1 MKKTIAVLGTLDTK
15 GEEHAFLAE
24 AIRKKGHQ
32 VLLIDVGTLK
42 PPRVEPDISRYEVTA
57 AAGIDL
63 DEVTAP
69 KDRGTAVGAMSRAV
83 SVLLPRLQQEGRI
96 HGIISLGGG
105 GGTAI
110 GTSAMK
116 ALPQGFPKLM
126 VSTLAGGD
134 MESYIGKTDIVMCPS
149 IVDIAGLNRVSRVIF
164 TRAAG
169 AICGMVETG

>member
-1 MKKTIAVLGTLDTK
+1 MTKTIAVLGTLDTK
-15 GEEHAFLAE
+15 GEEHAFLAD
-24 AIRKKGHQ
+24 AVRKRGHR

-42 PPRVEPDISRYEVTA
+42 PPRVKPDITRHEVAA

-69 KDRGTAVGAMSRAV
+69 KNRGAAVAAMSRAV
-83 SVLLPRLQQEGRI
+83 AVLLPELQQEGRI
-96 HGIISLGGG
+96 HGIISMGGG

-110 GTSAMK
+110 GTAAMK

-134 MESYIGKTDIVMCPS
+134 MESYVGRTDIVMCPS

-169 AICGMVETG
+169 AICGMVETE

>member
-1 MKKTIAVLGTLDTK
+1 MTKTIAVLGTLDTK
-15 GEEHAFLAE
+15 GEEHAFLAD
-24 AIRKKGHQ
+24 AIRKRGHE

-42 PPRVEPDISRYEVTA
+42 PPRVEPDITRYQVAA

-69 KDRGTAVGAMSRAV
+69 KNRGTAVGAMSRAV
-83 SVLLPRLQQEGRI
+83 AVLLPQLYQEGRI
-96 HGIISLGGG
+96 HGVISMGGG

-110 GTSAMK
+110 GTAAMK
-116 ALPQGFPKLM
+116 ALPRGFPKLM

-134 MESYIGKTDIVMCPS
+134 MEPYVGKTDIVMCPS
-149 IVDIAGLNRVSRVIF
+149 IVDVAGLNRVSRVIF

-169 AICGMVETG
+169 AICGMVEV

>member
-1 MKKTIAVLGTLDTK
+1 MTKTIAVLGTLDTK
-15 GEEHAFLAE
+15 GEEHVFLAD
-24 AIRKKGHQ
+24 AIRKKGHR

-42 PPRVEPDISRYEVTA
+42 PPRVTPDITRYEVA
-57 AAGIDL
+57 AAADIDL

-69 KDRGTAVGAMSRAV
+69 KDRGKAVGAMSRAV
-83 SVLLPRLQQEGRI
+83 AVLLPRLHQEGRI
-96 HGIISLGGG
+96 DGVISMGGG

-110 GTSAMK
+110 GTAAMK

-134 MESYIGKTDIVMCPS
+134 MEAYVGKTDIVMCPS
-149 IVDIAGLNRVSRVIF
+149 IVDVAGLNRVSRVIF

-169 AICGMVETG
+169 AICGMVETV